1 MPVHENPGET
11 MRGSHGL
18 FSGSMKWVFS
28 GILAV
33 AGFSVAQENLSLW
46 QYRENVKLN
55 TSVTGAAVAGDVV
68 NFPLLVRLN
77 AANFGTGFAQA
88 KAGGA
93 DLRFTKGDS
102 VTRLS
107 HQIESWDSAG
117 KTAAIWVRVDTVKG
131 NATTQKIVMHWGK
144 ADAADSSKGAAV
156 FQTSNGFQGVWHL
169 NTSANDA
176 TGNANHG
183 VDNLTTDTAGIIGRG
198 RSFGGSTND
207 FRVEDTLTGQYIRL
221 GKPASLNIS
230 GIITMEAW
238 ARWRVAFDGDRT
250 ILVHTAD
257 GTSENRGE
265 TFLRPASVTSG
276 GLSGS
281 RYEAGIHVG
290 TTPAGGTLNN
300 YMSGNIGNASG
311 ADFDTW
317 IRLVGVYDGSI
328 WTVYYNGDG
337 SGSAV
342 GSQSQ
347 DGRGAIL
354 TNGAWYIGGHPRP
367 ANGGNAWSR
376 WFSGDLDEVR
386 ISNVARSADWVK
398 LDYENQRSG
407 STTVQVGNV
416 VGVRPDRALRTA
428 SDFSMR
434 SVSGGVAF
442 ALPASSKSSRLTI
455 LDAQGR
461 SVWSRT
467 VSAGERSL
475 VWSGVSAA
483 GRVVPQ
489 GPYAVRF
496 VDADGAESVR
506 RFVLMR

>member
-1 MPVHENPGET
+1 MSELLGFLKNSWNGQAG
-11 MRGSHGL
+11 RSI
-18 FSGSMKWVFS
+18 KWVFCT
-28 GILAV
+28 ILAV
-33 AGFSVAQENLSLW
+33 TGLSVAQENLSQW

-77 AANFGTGFAQA
+77 AANFSSGFAQS

-107 HQIESWDSAG
+107 HQVESWDSAG
-117 KTAAIWVRVDTVKG
+117 KSAVIWVRVDTVKG

-144 ADAADSSKGAAV
+144 ADAADSSKSAAV

-169 NTSANDA
+169 GNSLNDA
-176 TGNANHG
+176 TANANHG
-183 VDNLTTDTAGIIGRG
+183 TDNLTTDTAGIIGRG

-207 FRVEDTLTGQYIRL
+207 FRVEDTISGQFIKL
-221 GKPASLNIS
+221 GSPASLNIA
-230 GIITMEAW
+230 GIITLEAW
-238 ARWRVAFDGDRT
+238 ARWRVAFDGDRS
-250 ILVHTAD
+250 ILIHTAD
-257 GTSENRGE
+257 GVTENRGE
-265 TFLRPASVTSG
+265 TFLRPASVTSS

-281 RYEAGIHVG
+281 RYEAGTHVG
-290 TTPAGGTLNN
+290 TTPAGGTTVN
-300 YMSGNIGNASG
+300 YMSGNIGG
-311 ADFDTW
+311 AETDFDTW
-317 IRLVGVYDGSI
+317 IRLVGVYNGST

-337 SGSAV
+337 AGSFV

-347 DGRGAIL
+347 DGRGAIA

-367 ANGGNAWSR
+367 ANGGQAWSR
-376 WFSGDLDEVR
+376 WFSGDLDELR
-386 ISNVARSADWVK
+386 ISNVARSADWIK
-398 LDYENQRSG
+398 LDYENQKAN

-416 VGVRPDRALRTA
+416 VSVRPGSARN
-428 SDFSMR
+428 SSSSFSVR
-434 SVSGGVAF
+434 SVAGGVSF
-442 ALPASSKSSRLTI
+442 ALPASAKSSRLTI

-475 VWSGVSAA
+475 VWSGVSSA
-483 GRVVPQ
+483 GRTVPR
-489 GPYAVRF
+489 GTYAVRF